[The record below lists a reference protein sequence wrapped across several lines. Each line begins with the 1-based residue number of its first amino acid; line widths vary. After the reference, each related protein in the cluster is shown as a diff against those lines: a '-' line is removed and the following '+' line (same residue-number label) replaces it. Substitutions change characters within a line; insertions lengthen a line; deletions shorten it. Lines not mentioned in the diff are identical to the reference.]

1 MIIKIG
7 RRSDME
13 LQFLGTGAGMP
24 SKQRNTSALVVKLM
38 QERGTFWLFDCGEAT
53 QHQMLHTTLK
63 PRKLEKIFITH
74 MHGDHIFGLPGLLG
88 SRSFLDGKEP
98 LTIYGP
104 VGIKE
109 WIITTIRLS
118 RTVLQYQLT
127 IIEITEGIIFED
139 EQFSIEAK
147 LLDHV
152 MPCFGFRVLQKPLP
166 PVLLIEKA
174 QQLGVPKGPMLAK
187 LKNGHDVV
195 LDNGQTVYSQDVTAD
210 TVKGFSLAILGD
222 TRFCQASIELS
233 KDVDIVIH
241 EATFDAGTEDLAK
254 PYGHATITQAAQVA
268 KESKAK
274 HLIVQHISARF
285 LPSEV
290 EKLRKQGL
298 SVFPSITVAE
308 DFAEFELKQDVLTQ
322 INK

>member
-1 MIIKIG
+1 MIIKTG
-7 RRSDME
+7 RKSDME
-13 LQFLGTGAGMP
+13 LQFLGTGAGIP
-24 SKQRNTSALVVKLM
+24 SKQRNTSALALKLL

-104 VGIKE
+104 IGIQE
-109 WIITTIRLS
+109 WILTTLRLS
-118 RTVLQYQLT
+118 RTFLQFKVNFVE
-127 IIEITEGIIFED
+127 IEEGIIFED
-139 EQFSIEAK
+139 EQFTVEAK

-152 MPCFGFRVLQKPLP
+152 IPCFGYRVVQKPLP

-174 QQLGVPKGPMLAK
+174 LELGVPKGPMLSK

-195 LDNGQTVYSQDVTAD
+195 LENGQIVYSKDVTAES
-210 TVKGFSLAILGD
+210 VKGFSLAILGD
-222 TRFCQASIELS
+222 TRFCQESIELS
-233 KDVDIVIH
+233 REVDIVIH
-241 EATFDAGTEDLAK
+241 EATFDVGTEELAK
-254 PYGHATITQAAQVA
+254 PYGHSTITQAAFVA
-268 KESKAK
+268 KESHAK

-285 LPSEV
+285 LPNQSE
-290 EKLRKQGL
+290 ELRKQGL
-298 SVFPSITVAE
+298 SIFPSITVAE
-308 DFAEFELKQDVLTQ
+308 DFAEFELKLGKLVRLT
-322 INK
+322 K

>member
-1 MIIKIG
+1 MIIKTG
-7 RRSDME
+7 RTIDME

-24 SKQRNTSALVVKLM
+24 SKHRNTSALALKLL

-98 LTIYGP
+98 VTIYGP
-104 VGIKE
+104 IGIQE
-109 WIITTIRLS
+109 WILTTLRLS
-118 RTVLQYQLT
+118 RTFLQYKVNFVE
-127 IIEITEGIIFED
+127 IEEGIIFED
-139 EQFSIEAK
+139 EQFTVEAK

-152 MPCFGFRVLQKPLP
+152 IPNFGYRVVQKPLP

-174 QQLGVPKGPMLAK
+174 MELGVPKGPMLSK

-195 LDNGQTVYSQDVTAD
+195 LEHGQIVYSKDVTAES
-210 TVKGFSLAILGD
+210 VKGFSLAILGD
-222 TRFCQASIELS
+222 TRFCQESIELS
-233 KDVDIVIH
+233 RDVDIVIH
-241 EATFDAGTEDLAK
+241 EATFDAGTEELAK
-254 PYGHATITQAAQVA
+254 PYGHSTITQAALVA
-268 KESKAK
+268 KESQAK

-285 LPSEV
+285 LPSEA
-290 EKLRKQGL
+290 EELRKQGL
-298 SVFPSITVAE
+298 LIFPSITVAE
-308 DFAEFELKQDVLTQ
+308 DFAEFELKLGILERIT
-322 INK
+322 K

>member
-1 MIIKIG
+1 
-7 RRSDME
+7 ME

-24 SKQRNTSALVVKLM
+24 SKQRNTSALAVKLM

-53 QHQMLHTTLK
+53 QHQILYTSLK

-98 LTIYGP
+98 ITIYGP
-104 VGIKE
+104 SGIQE
-109 WIITTIRLS
+109 WIHTTLRLS
-118 RTVLQYQLT
+118 RTVLQYQLN
-127 IIEITEGIIFED
+127 IIEIEEGIIFED
-139 EQFSIEAK
+139 QQFAVEAK
-147 LLDHV
+147 LLNHV
-152 MPCFGFRVLQKPLP
+152 IPCFGFRVTQKPLP
-166 PVLLIEKA
+166 PTLLIEKA
-174 QQLGVPKGPMLAK
+174 IKLGVPKGPLLAR
-187 LKNGHDVV
+187 LKSGQDVV
-195 LDNGQTVYSQDVTAD
+195 LDDGQIVHSKDVTENSE
-210 TVKGFSLAILGD
+210 KGFSLAILGD

-233 KDVDIVIH
+233 KEVDIVIH
-241 EATFDAGTEDLAK
+241 EATFDAGTEELAK
-254 PYGHATITQAAQVA
+254 PYGHSTITEAARVA

-285 LPSEV
+285 LPREV
-290 EKLRKQGL
+290 EELRKQGL

-308 DFAEFELKQDVLTQ
+308 DFAEFELKQDELIS